1 MLRWRRLFRSDSL
14 HRMTE
19 DDVEVFTRELGVRTV
34 VDLRTTRERVE
45 CGPVAAEEHPS
56 VSAHHVPLVDQLFA
70 REEEASRPPLDDLGA
85 GYVAMLT
92 RAGEQVAGIL
102 RLLAEPEAL
111 PAVFYCAAGK
121 DRTGALAGVV
131 LGLLGV
137 DDDDV
142 VADYALTDPVAAAI
156 LERVGADTVD
166 YEELWGRL
174 PADARR
180 APAHVMTNMLAAIRR
195 NHGSVEGFAES
206 LGVGPDVVARLRE
219 ALLT

>member
-1 MLRWRRLFRSDSL
+1 MMRWRRRFRSDSL

-19 DDVEVFTRELGVRTV
+19 ADVELLTDELGVRTV
-34 VDLRTTRERVE
+34 VDLLTTREREE

-56 VSAHHVPLVDQLFA
+56 VGAHHLPLVDQLFA
-70 REEEASRPPLDDLGA
+70 REEEAPRPPVDDLGA
-85 GYVAMLT
+85 GYAAMLT

-137 DDDDV
+137 DDHDV
-142 VADYALTDPVAAAI
+142 VADYALTDPVAASI
-156 LERVGADTVD
+156 LERVGADSAD
-166 YEELWGRL
+166 YQELWNRL
-174 PADARR
+174 PADALR
-180 APAHVMTNMLAAIRR
+180 APAHVMTSMLAAIRR
-195 NHGSVEGFAES
+195 NHGSVAGFAAS
-206 LGVGPDVVARLRE
+206 LGVGSDVVAR
-219 ALLT
+219 

>member
-1 MLRWRRLFRSDSL
+1 VLRRRQLFRSDSL
-14 HRMTE
+14 HRMT
-19 DDVEVFTRELGVRTV
+19 DADVEVLIDELGVRTV
-34 VDLRTTRERVE
+34 VDLRTTRERDE

-56 VSAHHVPLVDQLFA
+56 VRAHHLPLVDQLFA
-70 REEEASRPPLDDLGA
+70 REEAVERPPVDDLGA

-137 DDDDV
+137 DDDDI
-142 VADYALTDPVAAAI
+142 VADYALTDPIAASI
-156 LERVGADTVD
+156 LERVGADLVD

-180 APAHVMTNMLAAIRR
+180 APAHVMTSMLAAIRQ
-195 NHGSVEGFAES
+195 NHGSVEGFADS

-219 ALLT
+219 ALLI